1 MYSQSSNKP
10 LYKPSAVGFGL
21 ILLAIFIAMSG
32 PLGSRIGWWDFDS
45 AVTILKW
52 AAYGGI
58 AAGILCLS
66 GLFMAYPGSKRRG
79 FIYSLLGLII
89 IVPMLLFLQSWQE
102 AKITLPKI
110 QDITTDTESPPSFWY
125 APNSREYG
133 GVGIAAFQEEAY
145 PDIQPLILP
154 ISNDKAYDY
163 SLEVLQEKG
172 WQLYDP
178 SRADMHL
185 EATDTTFWF
194 GFSDDIVIHITP
206 TDNGGS
212 RIDIRS
218 TSRFGGGGDGGTNAD
233 RIRGFV
239 KDFMKLAS
247 QT

>member
-1 MYSQSSNKP
+1 MQTLTSNKP
-10 LYKPSAVGFGL
+10 LYKPSAIGFGF
-21 ILLAIFIAMSG
+21 IVLAIFIAMAG
-32 PLGSRIGWWDFDS
+32 PIGSRFGLWNFDS
-45 AVTILKW
+45 AVIILKW

-58 AAGILCLS
+58 AAALLCLS

-89 IVPMLLFLQSWQE
+89 IVPMLVFLQSWQE
-102 AKITLPKI
+102 AKMTLPKI

-133 GVGIAAFQEEAY
+133 GVGIAALQEEAY
-145 PDIQPLILP
+145 PDIQPLILS
-154 ISNDKAYDY
+154 ININKAYDY
-163 SLEVLQEKG
+163 SLAVLKDKG

-185 EATDTTFWF
+185 EATETTFWF
-194 GFSDDIVIHITP
+194 GFSDDIVIHITA
-206 TDNGGS
+206 TDEGGS
-212 RIDIRS
+212 RVDIRS
-218 TSRFGGGGDGGTNAD
+218 ASRFGGGGDGGTNAN